1 MARRAARAIALEA
14 VVGAIAIALWSA
26 GRVLP
31 SPSLTSW
38 SGAARWYASVGPE
51 VAVASLVRVGALG
64 VAVWLVVA
72 TAFQLLAGVG
82 APAAV
87 RSAADLIAPR
97 SLQRFVHGLAGFSLS
112 AGLAVAV
119 PSAGI
124 PSLDP
129 ADGAV
134 LHLIAEPPP
143 GTATLRLAPANAPAI
158 APAVAPPATPVPV
171 TPAAP
176 PAPPAASMADTF
188 VVEPGDSLWSI
199 AVDALVDANQ
209 GQPDDGAVERYW
221 RRLIEANRHALVDPG
236 NPDLIYAGQV
246 LVLPAP

>member
-1 MARRAARAIALEA
+1 MARRGARAIAMEV

-31 SPSLTSW
+31 SPSLSSW
-38 SGAARWYASVGPE
+38 SGATRWYASVGPE

-64 VAVWLVVA
+64 VAVWLFVA
-72 TAFQLLAGVG
+72 TAAQLLTGVG
-82 APAAV
+82 APAVV
-87 RSAADLIAPR
+87 RWAADLIAPR

-143 GTATLRLAPANAPAI
+143 GTATLRLAPAI

-176 PAPPAASMADTF
+176 PAPPAASLADTF

-199 AVDALVDANQ
+199 AEEVLADGAD
-209 GQPDDGAVERYW
+209 GRPDDGAVERYW